1 ETGHPTRA
9 NLDIAFRDYLDR
21 LQHDPAFRRQL
32 AELRDRLLQDP
43 QTRDWIEAAWGHARD
58 AVLADLARP
67 ESRLR
72 AGLAT
77 GLVAL
82 AEALG

>member
-1 ETGHPTRA
+1 
-9 NLDIAFRDYLDR
+9 
-21 LQHDPAFRRQL
+21 
-32 AELRDRLLQDP
+32 
-43 QTRDWIEAAWGHARD
+43 
-58 AVLADLARP
+58 LADLARP

-82 AEALG
+82 AEALGRDETIRAGLNDAVERFVLAVIVPARAEIGRFITDVVKSWDTSLVT